1 MKELPENV
9 VAYKR
14 TPNFTEDTVPAGLL
28 KDHTTA
34 VGTWGLIQVENGT
47 LEYIIGDDE
56 AYTLSPD
63 TNGVVEPTVVHHV
76 RAVGPVS
83 FFVEFYR

>member
-1 MKELPENV
+1 MKALPQNL

-14 TPNFTEDTVPAGLL
+14 TPNFTEETVPASLL

-56 AYTLSPD
+56 AHTLSPD